1 MNDNSSLLSYCVV
14 DVFTNQKF
22 KGNPLAV
29 VFCNKDLKAVEYENI
44 AKEFGYSETSFV
56 HYSESEAVLRVRS
69 FTAASYEVVGA
80 GHNLLGAI
88 YATKNKGIR
97 IFKENRND
105 GIVMMKSKPIQIII
119 NKYEPFNDLEIGV
132 LQSKASVL
140 GQVPIYLLA
149 NALGINESEIGYNHL
164 DPVVVKTEVAHL
176 MVPVK
181 TRHVLTKL
189 LPKKD
194 LLMNL
199 ANEHKFQGVYCFVLF
214 ENCTNPLAQT
224 RFFNPQIG
232 ITEDPA
238 TGSTAGPLAGL
249 LLEKN
254 IVQKEQKYKILQ
266 GLEVGRSSTI
276 RVSAGENDILISGT
290 AKVTMSGKIHL

>member
-1 MNDNSSLLSYCVV
+1 MNDNNSLLSYCVV

-29 VFCNKDLKAVEYENI
+29 VFCSKDLKAVEYENI

-88 YATKNKGIR
+88 YAAKIR
-97 IFKENRND
+97 GLRVFKENRND
-105 GIVMMKSKPIQIII
+105 GIVMMKNKLIEVII
-119 NKYEPFNDLEIGV
+119 NKYKPSNDLEIGV

-140 GQVPIYLLA
+140 DKVPISLLSK
-149 NALGINESEIGYNHL
+149 ALEINESEIGHNNL

-189 LPKKD
+189 LPKKS

-199 ANEHKFQGVYCFVLF
+199 ANKYKFQGVYCFVLF
-214 ENCTNPLAQT
+214 ENCTNFLAQT

-238 TGSTAGPLAGL
+238 TGSAAGPLTGL

-254 IVQKEQKYKILQ
+254 IIRKKQKYKVLQ
-266 GLEVGRSSTI
+266 GLEMGRLSTI
-276 RVSAGENDILISGT
+276 RVSVGENDVLISGT